1 MSTVSK
7 AVHKK
12 MSNSKKAI
20 VDILNDVMEEIEQF
34 EEVESRLEEAEQT
47 IEELENNT
55 IEQLL
60 PQEHR
65 NIRMVAALQA
75 IMDNISYIDVAELEA
90 LANKTPML
98 PAAY

>member
-7 AVHKK
+7 AVHK
-12 MSNSKKAI
+12 NVQFQKAI